1 MQNHLDYLAFAA
13 LTTAAFAFMQWS
25 MRRKQARIRREVW
38 LLLVVILALGWWPVK
53 EAGNA
58 ERERISGMI
67 GGMAPTYAQMLQQMG
82 HARVGLETPA
92 DDPGYLAMIETVK
105 LWLAANPAAHDIYT
119 MRKLPT
125 GQNVFIVDSETDYN
139 GDGTFEGDLEER
151 TEIGEEYGETDEGL
165 ERAFLG
171 EANFDAEPVTDR
183 WGTWI
188 SSWVPLRDTS
198 GRVEAVLGVDFSAHE
213 FLQGVA
219 AARWTRIAQLA
230 VVLILLGSA
239 VFVNGM
245 LVADIEKRQRTEDEL
260 RHSKGRLALRTEQTP
275 LALIEWDLDLRATD
289 WNAAAE
295 RLFGYPRAAA
305 LGLPMVDLIA
315 PEAVRQNIAALRDG
329 APATEAGEPASAAHT
344 TVDGREIQ
352 CVWFNAPLVD
362 GGRVVGVTSLCEDV
376 TDRRKL
382 EEQLRQAQKMEAF
395 GQLAGGIAHDFNNML
410 CVIQGFTDLLRQ
422 RRDLPADVIADLDQ
436 VAASAERAS
445 GLTRQLLT
453 FSRRQVFAPKDL
465 DVNSTVQQVTNM
477 LRRVLGDDV
486 DLALNLVPSLPEVRA
501 DLGMLEQ
508 ALVNLTVN
516 ARDAM
521 TKGGRLVIS
530 TSSRFVKPEE
540 AAQHEGVQPGP
551 FVCLEVADSGCG
563 IAPENLPRIF
573 DPFFTTKEVGRGTG
587 LGLATVYGIVQQHN
601 GWIAVESEPGR
612 GTTFTIFLPVA
623 TAKQDLAI
631 APAEPPPLRG
641 GDETILVV
649 EDEIP
654 VREFVTRMLLDRGY
668 EVLTAATGTEA
679 LDVWRR
685 NRDRIDLVFTD
696 MIMPEGISGADLARQ
711 LRQEQHD
718 LKILYTSGYSTDFV
732 SRKVDLLPG
741 TNFLQK
747 PYAPQQLIR
756 AVREN
761 LDRTEIIGRS

>member
-1 MQNHLDYLAFAA
+1 MQNHLDYLVFATLA
-13 LTTAAFAFMQWS
+13 LSAFAFMQWA

-38 LLLVVILALGWWPVK
+38 LLLLVILGLGWWPVK
-53 EAGNA
+53 EAGDA
-58 ERERISGMI
+58 ERERIKGMV
-67 GGMAPTYAQMLQQMG
+67 GGMAPTYAQMLQQMD
-82 HARVGLETPA
+82 HARVGPGTPA
-92 DDPGYLAMIETVK
+92 DDPGYLAMIETIK
-105 LWLAANPAAHDIYT
+105 LWLRANPAAHDIYT

-139 GDGTFEGDLEER
+139 GDGKFEGEVEKR
-151 TEIGEEYGETDEGL
+151 TEIGEEYGETDAGL
-165 ERAFLG
+165 ERAFVG
-171 EANFDAEPVTDR
+171 EANFDVEPVTDR

-188 SSWVPLRDTS
+188 SSWVPLRDAA
-198 GRVEAVLGVDFSAHE
+198 GRVEGVLGVDFSARE
-213 FLQGVA
+213 FLQGMA
-219 AARWTRIAQLA
+219 AARRTRIAQLA
-230 VVLILLGSA
+230 IVLILLGSA
-239 VFVNGM
+239 AFVNGM
-245 LVADIEKRQRTEDEL
+245 LVADIEKRQRTEEEL
-260 RHSKGRLALRTEQTP
+260 RHSKGRLALRAEQTP
-275 LALIEWDLDLRATD
+275 LAVIEWDLDLRVID

-295 RLFGYPRAAA
+295 RLFGYPRAKAI
-305 LGLPMVDLIA
+305 GRPMVDLIA
-315 PEAVRQNIAALRDG
+315 PEVVRQKITSLREGCAATKAD
-329 APATEAGEPASAAHT
+329 EPTSAEHT
-344 TVDGREIQ
+344 TVDGREIH
-352 CVWFNAPLVD
+352 CVWFNAPLID
-362 GGRVVGVTSLCEDV
+362 AGRVVGVTSLCEDV
-376 TDRRKL
+376 TERHKL

-422 RRDLPADVIADLDQ
+422 RNDLPADVIADLDQ
-436 VAASAERAS
+436 VAGSAERAS

-465 DVNSTVQQVTNM
+465 NVNSVVQQVAII
-477 LRRVLGDDV
+477 LHRVLGDDV
-486 DLALNLVPSLPEVRA
+486 NLAMNLVPSLPEVRA
-501 DLGMLEQ
+501 DMGMLEQ
-508 ALVNLTVN
+508 VLVNLTVN

-540 AAQHEGVQPGP
+540 AARHEGAQPGP

-563 IAPENLPRIF
+563 IDPENLSRIF

-587 LGLATVYGIVQQHN
+587 LGLATVYGIIQQHN
-601 GWIAVESEPGR
+601 GWIEVESQRGR

-623 TAKQDLAI
+623 TVKQDLAT
-631 APAEPPPLRG
+631 AAAEPPPLRG

-649 EDEIP
+649 EDEVP

-732 SRKVDLLPG
+732 SRKVDLQPG